1 MAIVYQHRRNDT
13 NEVFYIGIGN
23 NKHRAYHKTNRN
35 QHWRNIAFKYGYSVD
50 ILISGCSY
58 QDACQVEYGMIQSY
72 GRIDLGTGCLVN
84 MKDGGFNVSGWHHNE
99 KTKIKISESQKGRTG
114 HWLGKKH
121 KKESII
127 KMQKPKK
134 DGFNIGRKVTWNTR
148 PDTKKVIQ
156 KSLNGD
162 IIKIWD
168 SASKIKNE
176 LNIMVY
182 DALEKRNKTAGG
194 FCWDWA

>member
-1 MAIVYQHRRNDT
+1 MPKKTKKQKIKAELRRK
-13 NEVFYIGIGN
+13 EFLLKQEKIQ
-23 NKHRAYHKTNRN
+23 KTA
-35 QHWRNIAFKYGYSVD
+35 Q
-50 ILISGCSY
+50 
-58 QDACQVEYGMIQSY
+58 IQ
-72 GRIDLGTGCLVN
+72 
-84 MKDGGFNVSGWHHNE
+84 
-99 KTKIKISESQKGRTG
+99 TKIKISEAQKGRTG

-162 IIKIWD
+162 VIKIWD